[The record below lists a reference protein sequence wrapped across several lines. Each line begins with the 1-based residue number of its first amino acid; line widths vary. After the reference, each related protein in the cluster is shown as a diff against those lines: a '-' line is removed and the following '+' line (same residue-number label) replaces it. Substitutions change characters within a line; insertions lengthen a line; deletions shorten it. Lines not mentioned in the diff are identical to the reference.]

1 MLRHTLTSVSVN
13 VRLHVQSEEGPINV
27 RKTGLIMRVSE
38 NMLVTIKDNLLV
50 SNYCKGNVSGYIL
63 TCFGQFSQQ
72 TLVLSSHVFCQLKTI
87 KSVLNNYYFT
97 FMFVHRKL

>member
-27 RKTGLIMRVSE
+27 RKTGLIKRVSE

-50 SNYCKGNVSGYIL
+50 SKYCQGNGIRVYTYL
-63 TCFGQFSQQ
+63 FWPVFPTNFS
-72 TLVLSSHVFCQLKTI
+72 VK
-87 KSVLNNYYFT
+87 
-97 FMFVHRKL
+97 